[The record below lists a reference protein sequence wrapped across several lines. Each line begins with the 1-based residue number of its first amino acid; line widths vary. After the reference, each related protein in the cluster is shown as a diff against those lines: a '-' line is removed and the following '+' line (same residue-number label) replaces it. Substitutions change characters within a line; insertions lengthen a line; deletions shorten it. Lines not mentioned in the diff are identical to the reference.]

1 MQATVPARM
10 LLNGHRAGDAHAP
23 SRTMSTDAG
32 FFIDGT
38 VGELRH
44 GCKTQFGCGGRDTLK
59 NWRNRRKARGEIGC
73 NTMAGASRL
82 SIPWNATCF
91 VQSGFMAVGSDICR
105 KHASRLAG
113 PVSLASVCLCFILL
127 VISGFGSSAG
137 AFTFQEIASFTNVP
151 VGPAAP
157 ANPAGGLIQGT
168 DGNFYGTSFA
178 GGNFGLGTVFQMT
191 PAGVVMVLTS
201 FNGTNG
207 ANPRGT
213 MVTDNA
219 GNFYGVTYG
228 GGQANAGTVFKISMS
243 GNLTVLHDF
252 YADPGQNPYAGLFA
266 STDGNFYGTTE
277 SYGMVFKITP
287 SGVFSNLSTC
297 FGLNGESLNSV
308 LVQGPDGYLYG
319 AAGLKAFSAQGGMI
333 FKLSTNGGMATIVS
347 QFTGTNGDKPFG
359 GLTAWPSGGLFA
371 GEVVSGGSYEMGAT
385 IGGTNNGT
393 QFSKTFDFTGIN
405 GAYPY
410 APVAPDV
417 FGNLDGG
424 TAAGGTYG
432 QGAIYQLNACGLLLV
447 LASLDGTNGSGVY
460 GQLAQGMDGYIYGTT
475 RFGGGYGHG
484 TVFKMDISGDL
495 SLLTSFPPP
504 FVAQPDFA
512 GIIQGS
518 NGNFYGLSTQAGPGG
533 SAGIFQ
539 LAPGGVLS
547 TFASFTNSPG
557 AAFDSS
563 LLAANDG
570 NFYVTTLNGG
580 TYNDGAVIQIAPD
593 GSSTT
598 IFSFNNTD
606 GANPFAGVIQGTDD
620 LLYGTT
626 VNGGSGYGTVF
637 SLGTDGT
644 LNMSADFLGT
654 NGANPYA
661 PLIQGQDGSFY
672 GTTYAGGAS
681 NLGTVFSVA
690 SDGTLSNLYSFSGVD
705 GANPSGGLVQ
715 GGDGFLYGTTAN
727 GGLTNGS
734 SNSAGYGTVFQISTN
749 GSTFNTLVYFN
760 GTNGANPHGSL
771 IAGPDGNFYGTT
783 LAGGASN
790 AGTVFSVTGGGVL
803 TTIYSFS
810 GTDGSGPYAGLF
822 FGSDGALYGETMTGG
837 SAGGGNIFRI
847 AQPAMLQLN
856 MAAGL
861 IQVAWP
867 AFDAEFQ
874 LESSSNLSD
883 PNGWSPVT
891 DTPGTNGNQVMVL
904 EPAPTNSIFYR
915 LIKP

>member
-1 MQATVPARM
+1 
-10 LLNGHRAGDAHAP
+10 
-23 SRTMSTDAG
+23 
-32 FFIDGT
+32 
-38 VGELRH
+38 
-44 GCKTQFGCGGRDTLK
+44 
-59 NWRNRRKARGEIGC
+59 
-73 NTMAGASRL
+73 
-82 SIPWNATCF
+82 
-91 VQSGFMAVGSDICR
+91 MAVGSDIYR
-105 KHASRLAG
+105 KHASGPRS
-113 PVSLASVCLCFILL
+113 PVSSSLICLIFILL
-127 VISGFGSSAG
+127 VISGFGGSAE
-137 AFTFQEIASFTNVP
+137 AFTFQEIASFTNAP
-151 VGPAAP
+151 VGPAPP

-178 GGNFGLGTVFQMT
+178 GGNFGLGTIFQMT
-191 PAGVVMVLTS
+191 PAGVVTVLAS

-228 GGQANAGTVFKISMS
+228 GGQANAGTVFKITMG

-266 STDGNFYGTTE
+266 SADGNFYGTTE
-277 SYGMVFKITP
+277 SYGMVFKISP
-287 SGVFSNLSTC
+287 AGVFSNLSTC

-308 LVQGPDGYLYG
+308 LVQGSDGYLYG
-319 AAGLKAFSAQGGMI
+319 AAGFKGFSSTGGEI
-333 FKLSTNGGMATIVS
+333 FKISTNGGITTVVS
-347 QFTGTNGDKPFG
+347 QFVGINGDKPFG
-359 GLTAWPSGGLFA
+359 GAVLDNLADLGCSTA
-371 GEVVSGGSYEMGAT
+371 T
-385 IGGTNNGT
+385 CGGTYGLGT
-393 QFSKTFDFTGIN
+393 TFDFAISNVNCTGLSAFNGMN

-410 APVAPDV
+410 APMLQTTSGSMYVGTVAGGEYGQGV
-417 FGNLDGG
+417 IFG
-424 TAAGGTYG
+424 TAASGGL
-432 QGAIYQLNACGLLLV
+432 AV
-447 LASLDGTNGSGVY
+447 LASLNGTNGSGVF
-460 GQLAQGMDGYIYGTT
+460 GQLAQGTDGYIYGTT
-475 RFGGGYGHG
+475 RFGGAYGNG
-484 TVFKMDISGDL
+484 TVFKMDTSGNL
-495 SLLTSFPPP
+495 TLLTSFSPP
-504 FVAQPDFA
+504 FVPQPDYA
-512 GIIQGS
+512 GVIQGS
-518 NGNFYGLSTQAGPGG
+518 NGNFYGLTIQVSSGG

-547 TFASFTNSPG
+547 SFASFTNSPG
-557 AAFDSS
+557 ATFDPS

-570 NFYVTTLNGG
+570 DFYVTTFNGG

-593 GSSTT
+593 GTSTT

-606 GANPFAGVIQGTDD
+606 GANPFAGVIQGTDN

-637 SLGTDGT
+637 SLGVDGT
-644 LNMSADFLGT
+644 LDMSADFQGT

-672 GTTYAGGAS
+672 GTTYAGGTS
-681 NLGTVFSVA
+681 NLGTIFNVT
-690 SDGTLSNLYSFSGVD
+690 SDGTLSNLYSFSGTD

-734 SNSAGYGTVFQISTN
+734 SNSAGFGTVFQISTN
-749 GSTFNTLVYFN
+749 GGALNTLVYFN
-760 GTNGANPHGSL
+760 GTNGAYPHGSL
-771 IAGPDGNFYGTT
+771 VAGPDGNFYGTT

-790 AGTVFSVTGGGVL
+790 AGTVFSVSSGGAL

-810 GTDGSGPYAGLF
+810 GIDGSGPYAGLS

-856 MAAGL
+856 AAGGL

-891 DTPGTNGNQVMVL
+891 DPMATNGNQVMVL
-904 EPAPTNSIFYR
+904 EPTPTNSIFYR